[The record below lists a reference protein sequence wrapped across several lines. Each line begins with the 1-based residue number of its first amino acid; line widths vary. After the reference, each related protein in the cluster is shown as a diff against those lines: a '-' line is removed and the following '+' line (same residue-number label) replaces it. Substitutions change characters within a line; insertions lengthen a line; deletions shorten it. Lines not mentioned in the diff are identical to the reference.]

1 MEETQIIM
9 ALRIIP
15 GVISGLLLL
24 IFWQLRRTWHPEKK
38 LLKAYREITGLLKEK
53 RKSNGWYQKS
63 RQWLMKNGAGFHM

>member
-38 LLKAYREITGLLKEK
+38 LD
-53 RKSNGWYQKS
+53 RKSTRLNS
-63 RQWLMKNGAGFHM
+63 SH

>member
-38 LLKAYREITGLLKEK
+38 LLKAYREITGLLK
-53 RKSNGWYQKS
+53 
-63 RQWLMKNGAGFHM
+63 